1 METVLLQINNFKA
14 YKLLEDLEDLKLIK
28 VLSKDTQKSE
38 KLSDKY
44 RGSIPEDVAN
54 EMQKFVDEGRQEWQQ
69 RNI

>member
-14 YKLLEDLEDLKLIK
+14 YKILEDLEDLKLIK
-28 VLSKDTQKSE
+28 VLSQDKQKSE

-54 EMQKFVDEGRQEWQQ
+54 ELQKFVSRT
-69 RNI
+69 R